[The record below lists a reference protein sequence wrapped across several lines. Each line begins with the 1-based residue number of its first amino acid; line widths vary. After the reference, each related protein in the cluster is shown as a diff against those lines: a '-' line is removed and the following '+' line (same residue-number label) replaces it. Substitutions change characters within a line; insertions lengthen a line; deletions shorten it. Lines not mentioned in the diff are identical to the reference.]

1 VLSVHKEGERHFN
14 SSTFTLALVGLV
26 LLITIILSLASL
38 ISLQR
43 GRHRALAESATHAQ
57 NLCLVLGD
65 NLSETYEKINLQLQV
80 IKDEVERSAISRP
93 SETARLDSILRLLK
107 ARVPALEGIWVID
120 RDGIITHGPGLKTD
134 SRVDISDRD
143 YFQRLKANPEAGLV
157 TSTPVIGRIT
167 RSWILLVSRR
177 INRPDGSFGGIVSA
191 AVSLDYLTRL
201 FAAVD
206 LGREGSISLRNL
218 NQVILV
224 RHAGPQGA
232 ESMVGKAA
240 PFPELQKRIQQGH
253 ASGAFTALSR
263 VDHVARNYA
272 FLRLPG
278 KEQLLLVGLGK
289 NESLADWRRE
299 VQLTATFAGGLLL
312 LTLSFAW
319 VVNRAWRRQ
328 RMAME
333 ALNVEKSRYQSI
345 FMNAFEGIWRMSL
358 DGSISQVNPA
368 FARAWGYAS
377 QEDMMAEI
385 KKIRDLPSDQEGQL
399 AELERKLIKT
409 GRIDGLEA
417 KGRKK
422 DGTHAWFLVHAH
434 LVRTPDGKP
443 AYFEGMTIDISER
456 KAAELERER
465 LILEL
470 KQALAEVKALS
481 GLLPICSY
489 CKNIRDDQGYWNQIE
504 AYISTHSDAHF
515 THGIC
520 PECAK
525 SLFPDAYGKLH
536 PPTPPSGGEK
546 EG

>member
-1 VLSVHKEGERHFN
+1 
-14 SSTFTLALVGLV
+14 
-26 LLITIILSLASL
+26 
-38 ISLQR
+38 
-43 GRHRALAESATHAQ
+43 
-57 NLCLVLGD
+57 
-65 NLSETYEKINLQLQV
+65 
-80 IKDEVERSAISRP
+80 
-93 SETARLDSILRLLK
+93 
-107 ARVPALEGIWVID
+107 
-120 RDGIITHGPGLKTD
+120 
-134 SRVDISDRD
+134 
-143 YFQRLKANPEAGLV
+143 
-157 TSTPVIGRIT
+157 
-167 RSWILLVSRR
+167 
-177 INRPDGSFGGIVSA
+177 
-191 AVSLDYLTRL
+191 
-201 FAAVD
+201 
-206 LGREGSISLRNL
+206 
-218 NQVILV
+218 
-224 RHAGPQGA
+224 
-232 ESMVGKAA
+232 
-240 PFPELQKRIQQGH
+240 
-253 ASGAFTALSR
+253 
-263 VDHVARNYA
+263 
-272 FLRLPG
+272 
-278 KEQLLLVGLGK
+278 
-289 NESLADWRRE
+289 
-299 VQLTATFAGGLLL
+299 
-312 LTLSFAW
+312 
-319 VVNRAWRRQ
+319 
-328 RMAME
+328 MAME